1 MSEEEQEEQEELKKL
16 DEKTADLNKSNEW
29 IIEGEIDLNELF
41 KKYFKF
47 QKPGDMLMYLKET
60 SDKTKNN
67 ELVSMINSGLKDL
80 KEEIKKIF
88 EKGKEI

>member
-1 MSEEEQEEQEELKKL
+1 MIIICTCLKKNKKNKKNKKKL
-16 DEKTADLNKSNEW
+16 DEKTTDLNKSNEW

-67 ELVSMINSGLKDL
+67 ELVSVINSGLK
-80 KEEIKKIF
+80 
-88 EKGKEI
+88 